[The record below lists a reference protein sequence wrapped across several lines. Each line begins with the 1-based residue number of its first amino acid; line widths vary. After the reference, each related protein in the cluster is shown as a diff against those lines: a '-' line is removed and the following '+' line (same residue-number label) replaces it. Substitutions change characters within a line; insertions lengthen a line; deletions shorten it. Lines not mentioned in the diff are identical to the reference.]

1 MAVTS
6 TEPNS
11 WWRHLSLT
19 AFVAALLMAALAVP
33 LVISTLGGF
42 GERGAGD
49 AGSPVLYVSA
59 PLEGQDAGI
68 SSAALEEIRGL
79 AGVSEVAVDLR
90 ANISAADEGTW
101 DATMFATRPW
111 LMPPGVQAGELTG
124 NDVVLPEEL
133 GGTDM
138 TAYVGKDLSIG
149 YTRGTSKNE
158 ATIAEGVVH
167 VVGTYPAS
175 WTGYAPRAVLAH
187 ADFVAEI
194 FGARY
199 GLSAEEV
206 MDREGVPGAWVQVN
220 PADSAA
226 VEAALTDLGYDV
238 DRDQVRPLF
247 QQVASLPPGLAGV
260 TVLMAAL
267 LATQIF
273 QVVRA
278 SIAGRAKDFD
288 LLRMRGH
295 DTADIR
301 KLVTRDAVS
310 SVTAGT
316 LIGVVVGAVIAW
328 PLTKLIM
335 PAELALASAPVLP
348 IIGCLLAIAAG
359 LALFAA
365 LAAFLSAG
373 WITRGARVA
382 LHSGGAMLSPRRK

>member
-1 MAVTS
+1 MAATS
-6 TEPNS
+6 TEQNS

-19 AFVAALLMAALAVP
+19 AFIAALLMAVLAVP
-33 LVISTLGGF
+33 LVIFARGGF
-42 GERGAGD
+42 EERGAGD
-49 AGSPVLYVSA
+49 AASPLLYVSA
-59 PLEGQDAGI
+59 PLEGTDVGM
-68 SSAALEEIRGL
+68 SSAALEEIRSL
-79 AGVSEVAVDLR
+79 AGVSEVAVDLQ

-101 DATMFATRPW
+101 DATMYAARPW
-111 LMPPGVQAGELTG
+111 LMPPGVQADELTG
-124 NDVVLPEEL
+124 NEVVLPEEL

-149 YTRGTSKNE
+149 YTRGASKNE
-158 ATIAEGVVH
+158 GTIAEGVVH

-175 WTGYAPRAVLAH
+175 WTGYGPRAVLAN
-187 ADFVAEI
+187 ADLVAEI

-220 PADSAA
+220 AADSAA
-226 VEAALTDLGYDV
+226 VEAALADLGYDV

-247 QQVASLPPGLAGV
+247 QQVASLPLGLAAV

-273 QVVRA
+273 QVVRS
-278 SIAGRAKDFD
+278 SIAGRAKEFD

-301 KLVTRDAVS
+301 KLITRDAVS
-310 SVTAGT
+310 SVTAGA

-335 PAELALASAPVLP
+335 PAELVPASAPVLP
-348 IIGCLLAIAAG
+348 IVACLLAIAAG

-365 LAAFLSAG
+365 VAAFLSAG
-373 WITRGARVA
+373 WIARGSRAA
-382 LHSGGAMLSPRRK
+382 LHSEAPMISPRRR